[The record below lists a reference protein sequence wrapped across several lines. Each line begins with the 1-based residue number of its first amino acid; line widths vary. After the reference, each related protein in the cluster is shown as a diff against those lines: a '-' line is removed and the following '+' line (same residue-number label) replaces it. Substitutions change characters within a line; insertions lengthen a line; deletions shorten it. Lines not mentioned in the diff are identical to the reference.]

1 LTATLTPT
9 THQRLLSW
17 IDEVAALTT
26 PDQVVFCDGSESE
39 WTRITDDLYFLPLVV
54 HHYVTTTGDSQLL
67 GLIRHLTS
75 VERYW
80 LSIVGGGLD
89 VPNRWESPD
98 PDIDFRLSEQDTP
111 ESVVE
116 EYQHQWELSRQ
127 ALAGKA
133 AGDPSTTDGDK
144 TVRWLLTHLVQETA
158 RHVGHLDVLREFA
171 DGTTG
176 E

>member
-1 LTATLTPT
+1 MSSSTLPREWPATDTDELTQLT
-9 THQRLLSW
+9 
-17 IDEVAALTT
+17 DFLT
-26 PDQVVFCDGSESE
+26 FL
-39 WTRITDDLYFLPLVV
+39 RITAVNKLAGLDREKAAATPFPASPVF
-54 HHYVTTTGDSQLL
+54 SML
-67 GLIRHLTS
+67 GVIRHLTS

-89 VPNRWESPD
+89 LPNRWDSPD
-98 PDIDFRLSEQDTP
+98 RDIDFRLSEQDTP
-111 ESVVE
+111 ESVVA
-116 EYQHQWELSRQ
+116 EYQQQWEVSRQ

-133 AGDPSTTDGDK
+133 SGDRAAADADK

-171 DGTTG
+171 DGEKG

>member
-1 LTATLTPT
+1 MGSSELPREWPATDAADELTLLMEFLTF
-9 THQRLLSW
+9 L
-17 IDEVAALTT
+17 
-26 PDQVVFCDGSESE
+26 
-39 WTRITDDLYFLPLVV
+39 RITAVNKLAGLDREAAAATPFPASPVF
-54 HHYVTTTGDSQLL
+54 SML
-67 GLIRHLTS
+67 GVIRHLTS

-80 LSIVGGGLD
+80 LSRVGGGMD

-98 PDIDFRLSEQDTP
+98 RDIDFRLSERDTP
-111 ESVVE
+111 ESVVA
-116 EYQHQWELSRQ
+116 EYREQWELSRQ
-127 ALAGKA
+127 ALAGRQ
-133 AGDPSTTDGDK
+133 AGDQSSLDADK